1 MTGLTGLTGSRSMLV
16 VGGTSGIGRA
26 LAQRRADEGSR
37 VWLTGRDPQG
47 AASVAKEIGGDTRG
61 LALELAEPTT
71 IAAALAEVDD
81 VDHLVIAAVDR
92 DANTAK
98 DYDIAAAVHLV
109 TLKLV
114 GYTEVVH
121 TLLPR
126 LADDAAVLL
135 FGGLAKDRPYPGST
149 TVSTI
154 NGGVTGLMH
163 SLVVELAPRRV
174 NAIHP
179 GIVAD
184 SPFWADKAEATD
196 RVKDRTPTG
205 RNVTMDDVV
214 DAAELLLRNR
224 SLNGV
229 DLLVDGGWM
238 RA

>member
-1 MTGLTGLTGSRSMLV
+1 MTGSRSLLV

-26 LAQRRADEGSR
+26 VAQRCADEGSR
-37 VWLTGRDPQG
+37 VWLTGRDAQR
-47 AASVAKEIGGDTRG
+47 AESVAKEIGGDTRG
-61 LALELAEPTT
+61 LPLELSEPAA
-71 IAAALAEVDD
+71 IAAALADVDH
-81 VDHLVIAAVDR
+81 VDHLVLAAVER

-98 DYDIAAAVHLV
+98 DYDITAAVHLV

-154 NGGVTGLMH
+154 NGGITGLMH
-163 SLVVELAPRRV
+163 SLVLELAPRRV

-184 SPFWADKAEATD
+184 SPFWAAKTEATD

-205 RNVTMDDVV
+205 RNVTMADVV

-224 SLNGV
+224 SVNGV